1 MLCCSFINLIQL
13 APHLIASGS
22 ASHSSFGSWSL
33 HCIWKTLWISC
44 LKKERNFESSQIYS
58 ISKICGLGT
67 AKHDFTLQVKIVF
80 AQLASMVHQLKNNIV
95 NDPQVRIV
103 ESLILLSSSFSSNQL
118 LCKLS
123 SSTTISTISTF
134 STGSLLKTESNP
146 NPVFVLAIKRLLF
159 QPRPG
164 QIAVNA
170 LYSHLSMKKMILKLK
185 T

>member
-1 MLCCSFINLIQL
+1 
-13 APHLIASGS
+13 
-22 ASHSSFGSWSL
+22 
-33 HCIWKTLWISC
+33 
-44 LKKERNFESSQIYS
+44 
-58 ISKICGLGT
+58 
-67 AKHDFTLQVKIVF
+67 
-80 AQLASMVHQLKNNIV
+80 MVHQLKNNIV

-123 SSTTISTISTF
+123 SSSTISTF

-185 T
+185 A

>member
-1 MLCCSFINLIQL
+1 MIQL

-22 ASHSSFGSWSL
+22 ASHSSFGNWSL

-44 LKKERNFESSQIYS
+44 LKLKRNFESSQIYS

-123 SSTTISTISTF
+123 SSTTISTF

-146 NPVFVLAIKRLLF
+146 NPIFVLAIVGLLF